1 MKIKKQTNLVI
12 LLIISSILSSCS
24 YMIYRDGYNVSNPE
38 NIDNCKFSL
47 VKYQSFHDSLVTK
60 IGRFDIAASPYTIKC
75 TESDAISL
83 IIEEG
88 CSINADFGNIVVEDL
103 ASESF
108 NGCYT
113 CIVDFYKI
121 NDKTKYYV
129 TTDTSFFSRNVN
141 KRVSEEKKKMNK
153 ELYLGMGFLLTLIT
167 LVTLTR

>member
-1 MKIKKQTNLVI
+1 MKIKKLNNLVL
-12 LLIISSILSSCS
+12 LLIISSIMSSCS
-24 YMIYRDGYNVSNPE
+24 YMIYRNGYNVYTPR
-38 NIDNCKFSL
+38 NIDSCQFSL
-47 VKYQSFHDSLVTK
+47 VKYRNFNDSLVTR

-88 CSINADFGNIVVEDL
+88 CYINADFGNIVVEDM

-121 NDKTKYYV
+121 KDKSRYYIQSD
-129 TTDTSFFSRNVN
+129 TTFFNENVQR
-141 KRVSEEKKKMNK
+141 RVKTENKKMKK
-153 ELYLGMGFLLTLIT
+153 EFYFGMGFLLTIFT
-167 LVTLTR
+167 LMTLTR